1 MDESVNAIKQYQ
13 AQLQAFAQKREQL
26 IQEANERW
34 SAVVNQV
41 SDIPI
46 AAKKSDV
53 YVQVFGV
60 AWQPFYIIRGGGD
73 LYELPAF
80 GKE

>member
-1 MDESVNAIKQYQ
+1 VQSIKQYQ
-13 AQLQAFAQKREQL
+13 AQLQELSQKRAQAV
-26 IQEANERW
+26 QDASERW

-41 SDIPI
+41 SEISI
-46 AAKKSDV
+46 TAKKSDV

-60 AWQPFYIIRGGGD
+60 AWQPYYIIRGGGD

-80 GKE
+80 GAE